1 MIRRISYGVLT
12 LVTVVAAALLLAVPA
27 HAAPLT
33 LNISGTVDLSA
44 SGGAAVNTF
53 SGFFTWD
60 PADLPFEDDGAGSA
74 TYDVIDYSLFF
85 NGVDVTLPIIGDGTG
100 NGISMVDN
108 VDAFEAGVF
117 VDALVFFAAI
127 EGASPTGNTLI
138 MAAALIG
145 PVSMF
150 STAGTLPADLGFL
163 SAVEVRRSFWI
174 DEIPGGDEEDDVFL
188 GPGTL
193 QVEAPGAVPEPAT
206 MALTAFGLAG
216 ALARARRSKGRKVS

>member
-1 MIRRISYGVLT
+1 MIRRFSNGVLA
-12 LVTVVAAALLLAVPA
+12 LVTVVAALLLAVPA

-33 LNISGTVDLSA
+33 LNISGTVDLSG

-53 SGFFTWD
+53 SGFFMWD

-74 TYDVIDYSLFF
+74 TYDVIDYSLIF
-85 NGVDVTLPIIGDGTG
+85 NGADETLPIIGDGTG

-138 MAAALIG
+138 MVAALIG
-145 PVSMF
+145 PVNMF
-150 STAGTLPADLGFL
+150 STAGTLPADSAFLGRGGQPISL
-163 SAVEVRRSFWI
+163 DRRDSR
-174 DEIPGGDEEDDVFL
+174 GGEEDDVFL

-193 QVEAPGAVPEPAT
+193 QAEAPGAVPEPAT
-206 MALTAFGLAG
+206 MALTALGLAG
-216 ALARARRSKGRKVS
+216 ALARSRRSKGGKVS